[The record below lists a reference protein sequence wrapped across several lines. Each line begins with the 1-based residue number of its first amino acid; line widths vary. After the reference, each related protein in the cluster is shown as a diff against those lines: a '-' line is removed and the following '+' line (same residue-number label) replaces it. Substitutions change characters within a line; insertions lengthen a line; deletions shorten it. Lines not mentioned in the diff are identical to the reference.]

1 MIFNHILL
9 FMVKLFNLIVTG
21 RMLRFMRSFSLISFL
36 LAISIFSSY
45 AQLKASVVKMD
56 ITPGDSQYLLGYQE
70 RQSNGVLDHIY
81 HKILALDDGTT
92 QFYIISSD
100 VCLYSP
106 SEYDK
111 VAAMLQKRFGIGP
124 LNVWW
129 SVTHTHSAPEVGEFG
144 LYGVY
149 MNNRIQH
156 KVDSVY
162 TAMVEQKLIEGI
174 AEARSKLTD
183 ATLSV
188 GWGFS
193 QANMNR
199 RAVDVN
205 GKASLGMNPDG
216 AVDRR
221 IGLLR
226 IDKKDGSPL
235 ALIANYP
242 MHGTVM
248 SGANLKIS
256 GDAPGVVAEYVESK
270 IGAPMLYLNGAA
282 GNMAPVYSVYPNERA
297 GHLGEFR
304 VLLGDKILQANSA
317 IKSPVGNIQLLTDE
331 IIVETPKKPGL
342 GWAADLSKYAEITK
356 SGDTLVRLPVRFLK
370 INKDIA
376 IWSAP
381 VELFC
386 EVSNEV
392 RSRSP
397 FPYTFYFGYTNGWF
411 GYMPTEAE
419 WQHGG
424 YEVEVV
430 SPFTPRAAGD
440 LTESVVDHLQG
451 KMRAPHVL
459 TEKHKRKNK

>member
-1 MIFNHILL
+1 MIHPTLFTTKQLGLL
-9 FMVKLFNLIVTG
+9 KRGRRIFFVFFFLMTGGLLI
-21 RMLRFMRSFSLISFL
+21 FF
-36 LAISIFSSY
+36 ANAAH
-45 AQLKASVVKMD
+45 AQLKAAVVKID
-56 ITPGDSQYLLGYQE
+56 ITPSDAQYLLGYQE
-70 RQSNGVLDHIY
+70 RQSTGVRDHIY
-81 HKILALDDGTT
+81 HKILALDDGKT
-92 QFYIISSD
+92 QFFIISSD
-100 VCLYSP
+100 ICLYSP

-111 VAAMLQKRFGIGP
+111 VAAMLQKRYGINP
-124 LNVWW
+124 LNIWW
-129 SVTHTHSAPEVGEFG
+129 SVTHTHSAPEVGAFG

-149 MNNRIQH
+149 MGDRIKH
-156 KVDSVY
+156 KVDSAY
-162 TAMVEQKLIEGI
+162 TAMTEQKIVDGI
-174 AEARSKLTD
+174 GEAKSKLTD

-199 RAVDVN
+199 RAIDVD

-216 AVDRR
+216 PVDRR

-256 GDAPGVVAEYVESK
+256 GDAPGIVAEYVEEK

-282 GNMAPVYSVYPNERA
+282 GNLAPIYSVYPSAGA

-304 VLLGDKILQANSA
+304 VLLGDKILEANSK
-317 IKSPVGNIQLLTDE
+317 IKSPVNNIRLLTDE
-331 IIVETPKKPGL
+331 IVVETPKKPGL
-342 GWAADLSKYAEITK
+342 GWTGDLKKYAVVRKT
-356 SGDTLVRLPVRFLK
+356 GDTLVRLPVRLLK
-370 INKDIA
+370 LNKDIA
-376 IWSAP
+376 VWSAP

-411 GYMPTEAE
+411 GYMPTREE
-419 WQHGG
+419 WPHGG
-424 YEVEVV
+424 YEVDIV
-430 SPFTPRAAGD
+430 SPFTPQAAGD
-440 LTESVVDHLQG
+440 LTESVVDYLQG
-451 KMRAPHVL
+451 KMRASGAV
-459 TEKHKRKNK
+459 TEKSKRKK

>member
-1 MIFNHILL
+1 MNYSKIQLHDLW
-9 FMVKLFNLIVTG
+9 KLVILIVT
-21 RMLRFMRSFSLISFL
+21 SFVTELFPFT
-36 LAISIFSSY
+36 AA
-45 AQLKASVVKMD
+45 AQLKASVVKID
-56 ITPGDSQYLLGYQE
+56 ITPTDSQYLLGYQE

-81 HKILALDDGTT
+81 HKIVALDDGTT

-100 VCLYSP
+100 ICLYSP

-111 VAAMLQKRFGIGP
+111 VAAMLQKRFGINP

-156 KVDSVY
+156 TVDAVY

-199 RAVDVN
+199 RAVDMN

-226 IDKKDGSPL
+226 IDKPDGTPM
-235 ALIANYP
+235 ALIANYA

-270 IGAPMLYLNGAA
+270 TGAPMLYLNGAA
-282 GNMAPVYSVYPNERA
+282 GNMAPIYSVYPNERA

-317 IKSPVGNIQLLTDE
+317 TKSPVKDIKLLADE

-342 GWAADLSKYAEITK
+342 GWTENMKQYAVVK
-356 SGDTLVRLPVRFLK
+356 NAGDTLVRLPVRFLK
-370 INKDIA
+370 LNKDIA

-381 VELFC
+381 IELFC

-397 FPYTFYFGYTNGWF
+397 FSYTFYFGYTNGWF
-411 GYMPTEAE
+411 GYMPTKAE

-440 LTESVVDHLQG
+440 LTESVVGHLRG
-451 KMRAPHVL
+451 KMQMPELVTKNL
-459 TEKHKRKNK
+459 KRKGKR

>member
-1 MIFNHILL
+1 MNPIHRIFPAAKRFYRRNKERRVFFMSFPLVMGCL
-9 FMVKLFNLIVTG
+9 FTLFVN
-21 RMLRFMRSFSLISFL
+21 
-36 LAISIFSSY
+36 AAH
-45 AQLKASVVKMD
+45 AQLKAAVVKID
-56 ITPGDSQYLLGYQE
+56 ITPSDAQYLLGYQE

-111 VAAMLQKRFGIGP
+111 VAAILNKRYGINP

-129 SVTHTHSAPEVGEFG
+129 SVTHTHSAPEFGETG

-149 MNNRIQH
+149 MGDRIKH
-156 KVDSVY
+156 KVDSAY
-162 TAMVEQKLIEGI
+162 TAMIEQKIVDGI
-174 AEARSKLTD
+174 GEARSRLTD
-183 ATLSV
+183 ATLRV

-193 QANMNR
+193 QANINR
-199 RAVDVN
+199 RAIDVN

-216 AVDRR
+216 PVDRR
-221 IGLLR
+221 IGLIR

-235 ALIANYP
+235 ALIANYAI
-242 MHGTVM
+242 HGTVM
-248 SGANLKIS
+248 SGANLQIS
-256 GDAPGVVAEYVESK
+256 GDAPGVVSEYVEEK
-270 IGAPMLYLNGAA
+270 IGAPVLFINGAA
-282 GNMAPVYSVYPNERA
+282 GNLAPIYSVYPNARA
-297 GHLGEFR
+297 GHMGEFR
-304 VLLGDKILQANSA
+304 VLLGDKILEANSK
-317 IKSPVGNIQLLTDE
+317 IKYPVDEVKLMPDE
-331 IIVETPKKPGL
+331 IVVETSRKPGL
-342 GWAADLSKYAEITK
+342 GWTDDLSRYAVIKK
-356 SGDTLVRLPVRFLK
+356 SGDTLVRLPVRLLK

-376 IWSAP
+376 VWSAP
-381 VELFC
+381 IELFC

-419 WQHGG
+419 WPHGG

-430 SPFTPRAAGD
+430 SPFTPQAAGD
-440 LTESVVDHLQG
+440 LTESVVDYLQG
-451 KMRAPHVL
+451 KMRAPEVV
-459 TEKHKRKNK
+459 TEKPKRKRK